1 LFPKQAID
9 VSNNI
14 FMKIDTRLDELI
26 CQDIRFDISYVNEIL
41 DIIYNDVQTHNEH
54 TLSEYKFTLPTTYR
68 AMIMNHVVQY
78 ITVINIRKEKFED
91 AINRRTTN
99 NTMVKIKVT
108 KEQSDTGTKRQAIN
122 KALHKHLKLEQN
134 EPH

>member
-1 LFPKQAID
+1 MI
-9 VSNNI
+9 SNKLVDNC
-14 FMKIDTRLDELI
+14 FCNK
-26 CQDIRFDISYVNEIL
+26 
-41 DIIYNDVQTHNEH
+41 
-54 TLSEYKFTLPTTYR
+54 
-68 AMIMNHVVQY
+68 HVDNCLC
-78 ITVINIRKEKFED
+78 NIRKEKFED

-108 KEQSDTGTKRQAIN
+108 KEQSNTGTKGQAIN